1 MIGKRVFFGLK
12 TGLLGFAFL
21 FFIACKKDK
30 LELPAAGIEFQN
42 SLENMVNHG
51 VLLQSYVKEN
61 ENYVFHF
68 ETGDISVPQALLLNI
83 QEQPDLWKTVVNF
96 KDKTSFS
103 LLSKGNSLD
112 FIVKDKELN
121 PSGYNPLSATVEVLL
136 PGRGRV
142 EVIVEGKP
150 GTTGTIKHLLTASN
164 PRQVIPV
171 LGLYADYN
179 NQVDLVFT
187 DMEGKE
193 RGRTHIQIKTA
204 ALDVKAFPTFQTIVA
219 QKDKMEPGFNLVSY
233 PGESEL
239 DVSCPYM
246 LDAEGEV
253 RWILLLKASPKLQRF
268 AASIGLKRMKNGNFL
283 SGDGQGS
290 RIVEID
296 MFGNLVKEWDL
307 LKLGYTFHHEVTEAA
322 NGNYLITVSKS
333 AARLRNGKPRIN
345 DHIIELNPLSGVVEK
360 EWDLANMLDSSRYDH
375 GADQAGINYS
385 QTAGNW
391 AHNNSIA
398 AMGNDFL
405 ATVRFQ
411 GIMSFTRGGA
421 VKWVIS
427 PHKGWS
433 SGYQQLLL
441 SPVDGQGK
449 LITDEKVISGETAHP
464 DFDWS
469 WGMHTPVLMPN
480 GNILVFDNGYNRHF
494 KDQTLGSSGGYSRIV
509 EYKVDEA
516 KKTVQQVWAYGESRG
531 ANGFSAAL
539 SGVQY
544 LSQTGHVMFCPGMG
558 VKTNK
563 GLGGRIVELDPKT
576 KEVIYDLEITAPS
589 VSAFH
594 RVTRMSIYP
603 DNM

>member
-1 MIGKRVFFGLK
+1 MLC
-12 TGLLGFAFL
+12 LAFL
-21 FFIACKKDK
+21 FFIACKKDQV
-30 LELPAAGIEFQN
+30 LPSAGTEFQN
-42 SLENMVNHG
+42 SLESMVNNG
-51 VLLQSYVKEN
+51 ILLQRYTKEK

-68 ETGDISVPQALLLNI
+68 ETADITVPEALLLNI

-96 KDKTSFS
+96 KDKTSLS

-112 FIVKDKELN
+112 FIIKDKALN

-142 EVIVEGKP
+142 QVIVEGKP
-150 GTTGTIKHLLTASN
+150 GTKGTITHLLSASN
-164 PRQVIPV
+164 PRQVIPIF
-171 LGLYADYN
+171 GLYANYN

-193 RGRTHIQIKTA
+193 RGRTRVQIQTA
-204 ALDVKAFPTFQTIVA
+204 ALDVKAFPTFETVVA
-219 QKDKMEPGFNLVSY
+219 QQDRMEPGVNLVSY

-246 LDAEGEV
+246 LDADGEV
-253 RWILLLKASPKLQRF
+253 RWILQLKTSAKLQRL

-283 SGDGQGS
+283 SGDGQDS

-307 LKLGYTFHHEVTEAA
+307 KKLGYTFHHEVTEAS
-322 NGNYLITVSKS
+322 NGNFLITVSKS
-333 AARLRNGKPRIN
+333 AARLLNGKSRIN
-345 DHIIELNPLSGVVEK
+345 DHIIELNPLSGMVIK
-360 EWDLANMLDSSRYDH
+360 EWDLVNMLDSARYDH
-375 GADQAGINYS
+375 GGDLSGLNFS

-398 AMGNDFL
+398 EHGANFL

-411 GIMSFTRGGA
+411 GITSFTRGGTM
-421 VKWVIS
+421 KWIIS
-427 PHKGWS
+427 PHKGWAAA
-433 SGYQQLLL
+433 YQQNLL
-441 SPVDGQGK
+441 SPLDAQGN
-449 LITDEKVISGETAHP
+449 LITDARVISGEIAHP

-469 WGMHTPVLMPN
+469 WGPHTPVLMPN

-494 KDQTLGSSGGYSRIV
+494 KNVTLGSTNAHSRIV
-509 EYKVDEA
+509 EYKVDEL
-516 KKTVQQVWAYGESRG
+516 KRTVQQVWAYGESRG

-544 LSQTGHVMFCPGMG
+544 LSKTGHVMFCPGMG

-563 GLGGRIVELDPKT
+563 GLGGRVVEIDPKT
-576 KEVIYDLEITAPS
+576 NEVIYELEITAPS
-589 VSAFH
+589 MSAFH
-594 RVTRMSIYP
+594 RVTRMSVYP
-603 DNM
+603 NNM

>member
-1 MIGKRVFFGLK
+1 MIGKRSFFGLK
-12 TGLLGFAFL
+12 TGLLCCAFL
-21 FFIACKKDK
+21 VFIACKKDK
-30 LELPAAGIEFQN
+30 VLPPAGLEYQN
-42 SLENMVNHG
+42 SLEGMVNNG
-51 VLLQSYVKEN
+51 ILLNSYTKEN

-68 ETGDISVPQALLLNI
+68 ETGDIVVPQALI
-83 QEQPDLWKTVVNF
+83 SSVEEQPALWKTVLKF
-96 KDKTSFS
+96 KDERSLS
-103 LLSKGNSLD
+103 LLSKGGALD
-112 FIVKDKELN
+112 FILKDQALN

-142 EVIVEGKP
+142 QVIVEGKP
-150 GTTGTIKHLLTASN
+150 GTTGTIKHLFAASN

-171 LGLYADYN
+171 FGLYANYN

-193 RGRTHIQIKTA
+193 RGRTHIQIQTA
-204 ALDVKAFPTFQTIVA
+204 ALDVKAFPTFETIVA
-219 QKDKMEPGFNLVSY
+219 QKDRMEPGLNLVSY

-246 LDAEGEV
+246 LDAEGEI
-253 RWILLLKASPKLQRF
+253 RWILMLKQSPVLQRF

-283 SGDGQGS
+283 SGDGQES

-296 MFGNLVKEWDL
+296 MFGNLINQWDL
-307 LKLGYTFHHEVTEAA
+307 KKLGYTFHHEATEAS
-322 NGNYLITVSKS
+322 NGNFLITVSKS
-333 AARLRNGKPRIN
+333 TARLLNGKPRIN
-345 DHIIELNPLSGVVEK
+345 DHIIELNPLSGMVVK
-360 EWDLANMLDSSRYDH
+360 EWDLANMLDSSRYDRQ
-375 GADQAGINYS
+375 GDPAGVNYS

-398 AMGNDFL
+398 ALGNDFL

-421 VKWVIS
+421 VKWMIS
-427 PHKGWS
+427 PHKNWS
-433 SGYQQLLL
+433 SAYQQYLL
-441 SPVDGQGK
+441 SPVDGQGQ
-449 LITDEKVISGETAHP
+449 LITDEKVISGAVAHP

-469 WGMHTPVLMPN
+469 WGPHTPVLMPD

-494 KDQTLGSSGGYSRIV
+494 NNTTLGSTGGYSRIV
-509 EYKVDEA
+509 EYKVDEV
-516 KKTVQQVWAYGESRG
+516 KRTVQQVWAYGESRG
-531 ANGFSAAL
+531 AKGFSAAL

-544 LSQTGHVMFCPGMG
+544 LPKTGHVMFCPGMG

-576 KEVIYDLEITAPS
+576 KEVIYELEITAPS

-594 RVTRMSIYP
+594 RVTRMAMYP
-603 DNM
+603 ENR